1 MFSFFLTSLIFFLP
15 LQTLVDYKNLYIQTN
30 LCYVTFQGTIE
41 IGPHKTGLVYNY
53 HGVFPYIYN
62 YYYIT
67 LRMHK
72 KTNKILDHKTDKAEN
87 NQRIKR
93 NKENMYVCVCLNT
106 GWCLVSTF
114 KRLEI
119 VKTGGR

>member
-1 MFSFFLTSLIFFLP
+1 
-15 LQTLVDYKNLYIQTN
+15 
-30 LCYVTFQGTIE
+30 
-41 IGPHKTGLVYNY
+41 
-53 HGVFPYIYN
+53 
-62 YYYIT
+62 
-67 LRMHK
+67 MHK

-119 VKTGGR
+119 VKTGGG